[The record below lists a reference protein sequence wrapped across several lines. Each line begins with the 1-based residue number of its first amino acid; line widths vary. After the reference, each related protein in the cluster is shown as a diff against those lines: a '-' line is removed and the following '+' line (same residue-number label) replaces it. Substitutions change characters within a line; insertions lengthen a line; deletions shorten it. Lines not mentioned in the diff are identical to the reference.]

1 MRKNVFNSLM
11 LAGLMLAPM
20 AMTSCLNNDEE
31 TIVLEEFLSGIPSD
45 SQATPNPS
53 VPSPNANIP
62 NIQTTLESTG
72 GEAIIR
78 IDMTGISDSDFNW
91 LRLYGTGHAEQNV
104 WVEVDGIAKGILVI
118 NNEDDQSSSVKVDLV
133 FTIDNSG
140 SMSEEAD
147 AVARDIKSW
156 AQQLS
161 NSGID
166 IRFGVV
172 GYGGYVDGAIDLTTV
187 DNMSAYLDE
196 ATGVRRTQHFGG
208 ANASLLQT
216 YANSFPHAS
225 SSVSTNECGAMGIE
239 FADKYF
245 SFRSG
250 ANRIYVNFTDE
261 PNQPNNNTNYSVEF
275 FKSQS
280 NWAAAQGTVHTVFS
294 GSKFTYNRIGD
305 EEQPWLISEY
315 TGGTT
320 LYTNSSFSGITLSSL
335 PVTGAMQHSYI
346 IRFANIRDKL
356 DGRPHLIHVTVV
368 SKDGKVRADKT
379 FTAVLGSI

>member
-1 MRKNVFNSLM
+1 M
-11 LAGLMLAPM
+11 LSCLFLASAGL
-20 AMTSCLNNDEE
+20 TSCLNSDEE

-156 AQQLS
+156 A
-161 NSGID
+161 
-166 IRFGVV
+166 
-172 GYGGYVDGAIDLTTV
+172 
-187 DNMSAYLDE
+187 
-196 ATGVRRTQHFGG
+196 
-208 ANASLLQT
+208 
-216 YANSFPHAS
+216 
-225 SSVSTNECGAMGIE
+225 
-239 FADKYF
+239 
-245 SFRSG
+245 
-250 ANRIYVNFTDE
+250 
-261 PNQPNNNTNYSVEF
+261 
-275 FKSQS
+275 
-280 NWAAAQGTVHTVFS
+280 
-294 GSKFTYNRIGD
+294 
-305 EEQPWLISEY
+305 
-315 TGGTT
+315 
-320 LYTNSSFSGITLSSL
+320 
-335 PVTGAMQHSYI
+335 
-346 IRFANIRDKL
+346 
-356 DGRPHLIHVTVV
+356 
-368 SKDGKVRADKT
+368 
-379 FTAVLGSI
+379 